1 MSGLGPDRLDPGA
14 EHVVLLTEDGRAAG
28 TAPKAEVHHTET
40 PLHLAFSCYVF
51 DRDGRLLLTRRAL
64 HKATFPGLWTNSCC
78 GHPAPGEPIA
88 EAVQRRTHQELGL
101 RLDDVQL
108 VLPGFRY
115 VATMAGGV
123 RENEMCPVYVATTRD
138 QARPDPEE
146 VDSHRWVAWADFR
159 DDVLAGR
166 LDVSP
171 WCVEQVAEL
180 AAVEISPGR
189 FAAGSPHDLP
199 PAAHPVER

>member
-1 MSGLGPDRLDPGA
+1 MSGPRAARCEDG
-14 EHVVLLTEDGRAAG
+14 EHVVLVDDDGRAVG
-28 TAPKAEVHHTET
+28 TATKASVHHAET

-51 DRDGRLLLTRRAL
+51 DGDGRTLLTRRAL

-88 EAVQRRTHQELGL
+88 EAVQRRTRQELDL
-101 RLDDVQL
+101 RLEEVQL

-123 RENEMCPVYVATTRD
+123 RENELCPVYVATTEEE
-138 QARPDPEE
+138 ARPDPEE
-146 VDSHRWVAWADFR
+146 VADHRWVEWARFR

-171 WCVEQVAEL
+171 WCTQQVTAL
-180 AAVEISPGR
+180 AAVEMSPGR
-189 FAAGSPHDLP
+189 FASGSPEELP
-199 PAAHPVER
+199 IAARSPLAH